1 MSGGPKKYD
10 AIVVGAGPAGLSAA
24 AELGRAGARTLVLD
38 RDTRPGGQLVKQ
50 THKFFGS
57 EKQRAGTRGVEIAR
71 LLREE
76 VAALP
81 AVEMWLNST
90 VLGFYSDRVIT
101 VERVKDA
108 PGEERREWLEKVTA
122 PVFVLATGAAERFLP
137 FPNND
142 LPGIYGAGAAQ
153 TLMNV
158 HGVRPGRRVVMVGA
172 GNIGLIVS
180 YQLLQAGVEVAA
192 IVEAAPVIGGY
203 LVHAAKVRRA
213 GVPILTSHTV
223 KEAHGRE
230 ALEGV
235 TVWRLD
241 EKWQPVPGTE
251 KYIAADVL
259 CLATGLSPLA
269 ELLFQAGCQMAYV
282 PELGGHVPVH
292 GEDLETSVPG
302 VFVAGD
308 VSGVEEASAA
318 MVEGHLAGLGA
329 AARLGLVRDL
339 AAVAAGWRAELASL
353 RAGPSGEKIRRGLA
367 KLAGQTAGMAA
378 SSPAGSPVSPASA
391 PAASAPAAPP
401 PATSA
406 PKPGKPGRTLSP
418 QLTST
423 GEPAASELESSLPPA
438 DRRRQGPYAVI
449 ECFQEI
455 PCDPC
460 HKACR
465 TGAIGPFPDINLTP
479 AYEAAHCNGCALCV
493 AQCPGLACFVVDE
506 NYSPSEALLKLP
518 YEFLPLPA
526 AGHTVDLL
534 DRTGAL
540 VGSGRVVR
548 VVRSRSKLATPVV
561 WVTVPS
567 EKVGTVRNI
576 RVPATKGGAAE

>member
-1 MSGGPKKYD
+1 MRSGPREFD
-10 AIVVGAGPAGLSAA
+10 AIVVGAGPAGLCAA

-38 RDTRPGGQLVKQ
+38 RDPRPGGQLVKQ

-57 EKQRAGTRGVEIAR
+57 EKQRAGTRGIEIAR

-81 AVEMWLNST
+81 EVDLWLNST

-122 PVFVLATGAAERFLP
+122 AVVVLATGAAERFLP

-158 HGVRPGRRVVMVGA
+158 HGVRPGRRVIMVGA

-180 YQLLQAGVEVAA
+180 YQLIQAGVEVAA

-213 GVPILTSHTV
+213 GVPILTSHTI
-223 KEAHGRE
+223 KEAHGRD

-235 TVWRLD
+235 TVWKLD
-241 EKWQPVPGTE
+241 EKWQPIPGTE
-251 KYIAADVL
+251 MYVEADVL

-292 GEDLETSVPG
+292 GEDLETTVPG

-329 AARLGLVRDL
+329 ATRLGLVPDL
-339 AAVAAGWRAELASL
+339 AATAAGWRAELASL

-367 KLAGQTAGMAA
+367 KLVGQTAAVTA
-378 SSPAGSPVSPASA
+378 SSP
-391 PAASAPAAPP
+391 
-401 PATSA
+401 A

-418 QLTST
+418 QLKAT
-423 GEPAASELESSLPPA
+423 GEPSANELESALPPA
-438 DRRRQGPYAVI
+438 DRRRQGSYAVI

-465 TGAIGPFPDINLTP
+465 SGAIQPFSDINLTP
-479 AYEAAHCNGCALCV
+479 TYEAIRCNGCALCV
-493 AQCPGLACFVVDE
+493 AQCPGLACFVVEEDYAP
-506 NYSPSEALLKLP
+506 NEALLKLP

-526 AGHTVDLL
+526 AGQTVDLL
-534 DRTGAL
+534 DRTGAPA
-540 VGSGRVVR
+540 GSGRVVR
-548 VVRSRSKLATPVV
+548 VVRGRSKLATPVV
-561 WVTVPS
+561 WVTVP
-567 EKVGTVRNI
+567 KDRVGTVRNI
-576 RVPATKGGAAE
+576 RVPAATGGAPE